1 MIYSIS
7 NIAWNPANK
16 NQAYSIL
23 QKNNFKGLEVAP
35 GLLFHEIENPISPK
49 KKDIVKVKNEL
60 KSYEL
65 RLVSMQSLLFGK
77 NNALL
82 FGNSDERKLFFDEV
96 LNVIKLAE
104 ILEIPNLVF
113 GSPSNRI
120 IPDGMSQTESNEI
133 AFSTFYKL
141 GQNAHSSGTSIS
153 IEPNPKEYGT
163 NFINTMSEAANF
175 VENINCLG
183 ITSILDVGALK
194 MNNELKNLES
204 ILDSI
209 AGRLNHVHVSEPYL
223 APAPKNC
230 KELDNL
236 YNLLTN
242 IGYKKAI
249 SIEMKNKNYPI
260 EYMEKYL
267 KKISDRK

>member
-1 MIYSIS
+1 MIHSIS
-7 NIAWNPANK
+7 NIAWNPVNK
-16 NQAYSIL
+16 TQAYSIL

-35 GLLFHEIENPISPK
+35 GLLFCDTENPIKPQ
-49 KKDIVKVKNEL
+49 KKDIIKVKNEL
-60 KSYEL
+60 KSFDL
-65 RLVSMQSLLFGK
+65 NLVSMQSLLFGK
-77 NNALL
+77 NKALL
-82 FGNSDERKLFFDEV
+82 FGNSDERKFFFNEI

-113 GSPSNRI
+113 GSPSNRN
-120 IPDGMSQTESNEI
+120 IPDGMSQNESNEI

-141 GQNAHSSGTSIS
+141 GQSAHSSGTSIS

-175 VENINCLG
+175 VENINCPG
-183 ITSILDVGALK
+183 ISSILDIGALK
-194 MNNELKNLES
+194 MNKELTNLES
-204 ILDSI
+204 ILDNI

-223 APAPKNC
+223 EPAPKNC

-236 YNLLTN
+236 YNLLTK

-267 KKISDRK
+267 KIISDTK